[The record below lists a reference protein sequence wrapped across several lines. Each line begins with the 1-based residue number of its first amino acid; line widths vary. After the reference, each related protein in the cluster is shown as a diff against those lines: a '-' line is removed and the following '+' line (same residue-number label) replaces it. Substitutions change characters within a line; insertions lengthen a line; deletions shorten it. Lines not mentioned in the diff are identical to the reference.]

1 MSRAGPGVQG
11 RAFAARDAAPIKRR
25 RDRCASDLASEG
37 WGQAMG
43 HDVFLSYS
51 SLDKLAADALAAGY
65 ANVIWYRGGINAWTA
80 AGLPASQPGAGP
92 ANGG

>member
-1 MSRAGPGVQG
+1 
-11 RAFAARDAAPIKRR
+11 
-25 RDRCASDLASEG
+25 
-37 WGQAMG
+37 MG

-65 ANVIWYRGGINAWTA
+65 ANVIWCRGGINAWTA